1 MRFHTI
7 IINGEPEWG
16 VTSRELALFLKRRH
30 KHILRDIRVFL
41 SRKSLSFCVF
51 HFEEKNIPAI
61 SLPGAAGVCFNGRG
75 GERVFAPAAGRR
87 LNPAGGYLKA
97 LLRLNNPAG
106 G

>member
-51 HFEEKNIPAI
+51 HFEEKTYRLYRSQEQPEYV
-61 SLPGAAGVCFNGRG
+61 LTEEAAKEFL
-75 GERVFAPAAGRR
+75 R
-87 LNPAGGYLKA
+87 LRQAGG
-97 LLRLNNPAG
+97 
-106 G
+106 